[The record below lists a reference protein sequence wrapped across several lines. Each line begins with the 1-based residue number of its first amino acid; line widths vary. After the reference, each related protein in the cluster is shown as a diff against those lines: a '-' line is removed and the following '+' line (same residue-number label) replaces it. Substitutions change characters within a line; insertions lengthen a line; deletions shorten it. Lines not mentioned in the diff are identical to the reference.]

1 MYYDLGKEQTS
12 EQKMVLMKVKV
23 GGSPMSLFS
32 AHWSKTLVQQPKLSP
47 FWKLRATNDT

>member
-1 MYYDLGKEQTS
+1 MHYDLGKEQTS
-12 EQKMVLMKVKV
+12 EQKMVKV

-32 AHWSKTLVQQPKLSP
+32 AHRSKTLVQQPKLSP

>member
-12 EQKMVLMKVKV
+12 EQKMVKV

-32 AHWSKTLVQQPKLSP
+32 AHRSKTLVQQPVLKVKSY
-47 FWKLRATNDT
+47 K